1 MMVALRVVHRV
12 IHNIR
17 GYERFFYLEGHVQ
30 NVVVYRGL
38 AAKLRGSSGRLSLMA
53 DHFLV
58 NRRWHGTGGQ

>member
-30 NVVVYRGL
+30 NVVVYRDL
-38 AAKLRGSSGRLSLMA
+38 AAKLRGSPTFA
-53 DHFLV
+53 
-58 NRRWHGTGGQ
+58 HG